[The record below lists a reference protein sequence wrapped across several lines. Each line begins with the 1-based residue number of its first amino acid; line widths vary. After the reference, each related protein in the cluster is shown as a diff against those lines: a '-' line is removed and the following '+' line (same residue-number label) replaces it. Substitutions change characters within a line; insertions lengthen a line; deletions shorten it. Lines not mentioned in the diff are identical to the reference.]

1 MSPTYELPPG
11 FAREFARMP
20 REQRRE
26 FQAAVKKLVGALR
39 EGGEPPNSLRVKRVQ
54 GTKDVW
60 EMSYSGDG
68 RATFRYGTEVQPG
81 ETHVEWLRVGGHEIL
96 SRPE

>member
-1 MSPTYELPPG
+1 MSPTYELSPG

-20 REQRRE
+20 REHRRE
-26 FQAAVKKLVGALR
+26 FQAVVKKLVEAR
-39 EGGEPPNSLRVKRVQ
+39 SEGGEPPNSLRVKRVQ
-54 GTKDVW
+54 GTKDIC

-68 RATFRYGTEVQPG
+68 RATFRYGVEVKPA

-96 SRPE
+96 SRPQ

>member
-1 MSPTYELPPG
+1 MSPTYELPSG
-11 FAREFARMP
+11 FGREFARMP
-20 REQRRE
+20 REQRRA
-26 FQAAVKKLVGALR
+26 FQAAIKKLVEAMRKGD
-39 EGGEPPNSLRVKRVQ
+39 EPPNSLRVKRVQ
-54 GTKDVW
+54 GTKDIW

-68 RATFRYGTEVQPG
+68 RATFRYGAEVKPG